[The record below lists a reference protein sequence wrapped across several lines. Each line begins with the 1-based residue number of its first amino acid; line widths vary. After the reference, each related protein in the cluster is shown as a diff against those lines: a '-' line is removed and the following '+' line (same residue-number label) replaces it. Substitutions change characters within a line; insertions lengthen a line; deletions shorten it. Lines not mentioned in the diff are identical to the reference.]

1 MSSKYIHYCWFGDK
15 PLSRLAKKCIKS
27 WKKYF
32 PDYEIIKW
40 NEENVDINECPF
52 IKEAY
57 ENKKWAFVADYA
69 RTKALKNMGGLYFDT
84 DMIVKKDMSDII
96 NDSSVLGFED
106 SRMVNAA
113 IWYEPKP
120 NGYIPTKL
128 LEFYQKQEKF
138 IVNDMFTY
146 SIPRLITKFL
156 IDLDLDTTSDEIQKL
171 KNKITIYPR
180 EYFYPLSYNY
190 HNNVFTDNTV
200 AIHYFD
206 ATWLPK
212 WEQRENKIIRR
223 FGEKNAMRIISLV
236 RFVKRNIKRAAKIVL
251 FPVVYVRNYN
261 RKYPK
266 NYREF
271 AKNAQKEVLNKK
283 DYVVFVNPEW
293 FGVYNATIELF
304 GDHVISLG
312 ETKRTK
318 DAKKLGDAILSNPN
332 IKQVFFS
339 AMCMGWKDLIIY
351 LKEHNKKIKIKTFW
365 HGNHSQVSEPYGWA
379 MNEQIFDLHKAGYID
394 LMGTCKESLIDF
406 YTSQGFESQFITNVV
421 SDDIKELKDDP
432 YNDKK
437 IHIGLY
443 AAKSDDW
450 RKNMYSQIAAASL
463 VKNAVIDMVPLND
476 DAIKFASLLHVP
488 IQGIKGSLPRKEL
501 IKRMSKNDINLY
513 VTFSECAPMVILESF
528 AVGVPCL
535 SGNNHHYFKKSKL
548 HDYVI
553 VNNESSPTAIKEK
566 IDLCLKNNKLIIDEY
581 QKWEIENNK
590 DNKKQLKDFI
600 ER

>member
-40 NEENVDINECPF
+40 SEKNVDINECPF

-57 ENKKWAFVADYA
+57 DNRKWAFVADYA
-69 RTKALKNMGGLYFDT
+69 RTKALNEMGGIYFDT
-84 DMIVKKDMSDII
+84 DMIIKKDMSNII
-96 NDSSVLGFED
+96 NKSTVLGFED

-120 NGYIPTKL
+120 NGYISSKL
-128 LEFYQKQEKF
+128 LEFYRKQERF
-138 IVNDMFTY
+138 LVNDMYTY
-146 SIPRLITKFL
+146 SIPRLITKLL
-156 IDLDLDTTSDEIQKL
+156 IEIGLDTTSEEIQKL
-171 KNKITIYPR
+171 DNNISIYPR

-206 ATWLPK
+206 ATWIPK

-223 FGEKNAMRIISLV
+223 FGEKRAQKIISLV
-236 RFVKRNIKRAAKIVL
+236 RFVKRNIKRAAKCILFPIVL
-251 FPVVYVRNYN
+251 IRRYN
-261 RKYPK
+261 RNHPKKY
-266 NYREF
+266 RRF
-271 AKNAQKEVLNKK
+271 AKDANKDVLIKQ

-304 GDHVISLG
+304 NNHVTKLG
-312 ETKRTK
+312 ELRTPREIE
-318 DAKKLGDAILSNPN
+318 KLGKSILSNN
-332 IKQVFFS
+332 SIKQVYFS
-339 AMCMGWKDLIIY
+339 AMCLGWKDLIIY
-351 LKEHNKKIKIKTFW
+351 LKEHNKNIKIKTFW
-365 HGNHSQVSEPYGWA
+365 HGNHSQVSEPYGWQR
-379 MNEQIFDLHKAGYID
+379 NEEIFDLHKDGYID
-394 LMGTCKESLIDF
+394 IMGTCKESLIDF
-406 YTSQGFESQFITNVV
+406 YKFQGFKPQFITNIVN
-421 SDDIKELKDDP
+421 DDVKELTDSP

-476 DAIKFASLLHVP
+476 DAIRFASLLHVP
-488 IQGIKGSLPRKEL
+488 IQGIKGSLPRTEL

-528 AVGVPCL
+528 AVGVPCI
-535 SGNNHHYFKKSKL
+535 SGNNHHYFKKSII

-553 VNNESSPTAIKEK
+553 VNNESSPTSIKEK
-566 IDLCLKNNKLIIDEY
+566 IDLCLKNKDMLLNEY
-581 QKWEIENNK
+581 KKWENQNVK
-590 DNKKQLKDFI
+590 DNKNQLKEFI

>member
-1 MSSKYIHYCWFGDK
+1 MHSKYIHYCWFGTK
-15 PLSRLAKKCIKS
+15 PLSKLAKKCIRS
-27 WKKYF
+27 WKKFF

-40 NEENVDINECPF
+40 SEENVDINECPF

-69 RTKALKNMGGLYFDT
+69 RAKALKEMGGLYFDT

-96 NDSSVLGFED
+96 GNQTVLGFED
-106 SRMVNAA
+106 SKMVNAA

-120 NGYIPTKL
+120 NGYIPTQL
-128 LEFYQKQEKF
+128 LEFYKSQERF
-138 IVNDMFTY
+138 LVNNMYTY
-146 SIPRLITKFL
+146 SIPRLITKHL
-156 IDLDLDTTSDEIQKL
+156 IDLGLDTTSDEIQKL
-171 KNKITIYPR
+171 KNNITVYPR

-200 AIHYFD
+200 AVHYFD

-212 WEQRENKIIRR
+212 WEQRENRLIRR
-223 FGEKNAMRIISLV
+223 FGEKNAAKIISFV
-236 RFVKRNIKRAAKIVL
+236 RFGKRNTKRVAKVVL
-251 FPVVYVRNYN
+251 FPVVMARNYN

-266 NYREF
+266 KYRDYATDANE
-271 AKNAQKEVLNKK
+271 EILNKK

-304 GDHVISLG
+304 GDHVTKLG
-312 ETKRTK
+312 ELKRPEEIE
-318 DAKKLGDAILSNPN
+318 KLGEAILSNKS
-332 IKQVFFS
+332 IKQVIFS
-339 AMCMGWKDLIIY
+339 AMCLGWKDLIKY
-351 LKEHNKKIKIKTFW
+351 LKEHNKKIKIKTYW

-379 MNEQIFDLHKAGYID
+379 RNEEIFDLHKAKYID
-394 LMGTCKESLIDF
+394 IMGTCKESLMDF
-406 YTSQGFESQFITNVV
+406 YKSQGFTSQFITNIV
-421 SDDIKELKDDP
+421 SDDVKKLTDKP

-437 IHIGLY
+437 VHIGLY

-463 VKNAVIDMVPLND
+463 VKNAIIDMVPLND
-476 DAIKFASLLHVP
+476 DAVKFANLLHVP
-488 IQGIKGSLPRKEL
+488 IQGIKGSLPRKDL

-528 AVGVPCL
+528 AVGVPCI
-535 SGNNHHYFKKSKL
+535 SGNNHHYFKDSKL

-566 IDLCLKNNKLIIDEY
+566 IDLCLKNKKLIIDEY
-581 QKWEIENNK
+581 KKWEIKNIE
-590 DNKKQLKDFI
+590 DNKKQLKEFL

>member
-1 MSSKYIHYCWFGDK
+1 MSSKYIHYCWFGTK
-15 PLSRLAKKCIKS
+15 PLSRLAKKCIRS

-40 NEENVDINECPF
+40 SEANVDINECPF

-69 RTKALKNMGGLYFDT
+69 RTKALNEMGGLYFDT
-84 DMIVKKDMSDII
+84 DMIVKKDMSKII
-96 NDSSVLGFED
+96 GNQTVLGFED
-106 SRMVNAA
+106 SKMVNAA

-120 NGYIPTKL
+120 NSYVSTKL
-128 LEFYQKQEKF
+128 LEFYRKQERF
-138 IVNDMFTY
+138 LANDMYTY
-146 SIPRLITKFL
+146 SIPRLVTKYL

-171 KNKITIYPR
+171 KNNITIYPR

-200 AIHYFD
+200 AVHYFD

-212 WEQRENKIIRR
+212 WEQRENKLIRR
-223 FGEKNAMRIISLV
+223 FGEKNAQKIINLV
-236 RFVKRNIKRAAKIVL
+236 RFIKRNVKRVAKVVL
-251 FPVVYVRNYN
+251 FPVVLVRNYN

-266 NYREF
+266 KYRKF
-271 AKNAQKEVLNKK
+271 AKNANKDVLNKK

-304 GDHVISLG
+304 GEHVTSLA
-312 ETKRTK
+312 ELKRPK
-318 DAKKLGDAILSNPN
+318 EIEKLGNAILSNKN

-339 AMCMGWKDLIIY
+339 AMCKGWKDLIIY

-365 HGNHSQVSEPYGWA
+365 HGNHSQVSEPYGWER
-379 MNEQIFDLHKAGYID
+379 NEEIFDLHKAGYID
-394 LMGTCKESLIDF
+394 IMGTCKQSLIDF
-406 YTSQGFESQFITNVV
+406 YKFQGYTPQFITNIV
-421 SDDIKELKDDP
+421 SEDVKKQVDEP

-476 DAIKFASLLHVP
+476 DAIKFANLLHVP
-488 IQGIKGSLPRKEL
+488 IQGIKGSLPRYEL

-528 AVGVPCL
+528 AVGVPCV
-535 SGNNHHYFKKSKL
+535 SGNNHHYFKGSKL
-548 HDYVI
+548 YDYVI

-566 IDLCLKNNKLIIDEY
+566 IDMCLKNKDFLIDEY
-581 QKWEIENNK
+581 QKWEVQNSN
-590 DNKKQLKDFI
+590 DNKKQVKDFL

>member
-1 MSSKYIHYCWFGDK
+1 MHSKYIHYCWFGTK
-15 PLSRLAKKCIKS
+15 PLSKLAKKCIRS
-27 WKKYF
+27 WKKFF

-40 NEENVDINECPF
+40 SEENVDINECPF

-69 RTKALKNMGGLYFDT
+69 RAKALKEMGGLYFDT

-96 NDSSVLGFED
+96 GDQTVLGFED
-106 SRMVNAA
+106 SKMVNAA

-120 NGYIPTKL
+120 NGYIPTQL
-128 LEFYQKQEKF
+128 LEFYKSQERF
-138 IVNDMFTY
+138 LVNNMYTY
-146 SIPRLITKFL
+146 SIPRLITKHL
-156 IDLDLDTTSDEIQKL
+156 IDLGLDTTSDEIQKL
-171 KNKITIYPR
+171 KNNITVYPR

-200 AIHYFD
+200 AVHYFD

-212 WEQRENKIIRR
+212 WEQRENRLIRR
-223 FGEKNAMRIISLV
+223 FGEKNAAKIISLV
-236 RFVKRNIKRAAKIVL
+236 RFGKRNTKRVAKVVL
-251 FPVVYVRNYN
+251 FPVVMARNYN

-266 NYREF
+266 KYRDF
-271 AKNAQKEVLNKK
+271 ATDANEEILNKK

-304 GDHVISLG
+304 GNHVTKLG
-312 ETKRTK
+312 ELKRPEEIE
-318 DAKKLGDAILSNPN
+318 KLGEAILSNKS
-332 IKQVFFS
+332 IKQVIFS
-339 AMCMGWKDLIIY
+339 AMCLGWKDLIKY
-351 LKEHNKKIKIKTFW
+351 LKEHNKKIKIKTYW

-379 MNEQIFDLHKAGYID
+379 RNEEIFDLHKAKYID
-394 LMGTCKESLIDF
+394 IMGTCKESLMDF
-406 YTSQGFESQFITNVV
+406 YKSQGFTSQFITNIV
-421 SDDIKELKDDP
+421 SDDVKKLTDKP

-437 IHIGLY
+437 VHIGLY

-463 VKNAVIDMVPLND
+463 VKNAIIDMVPLND
-476 DAIKFASLLHVP
+476 DAVKFANLLHVP
-488 IQGIKGSLPRKEL
+488 IQGIKGSLPRKDL

-528 AVGVPCL
+528 AVGVPCI
-535 SGNNHHYFKKSKL
+535 SGNNHHYFKDSKL

-566 IDLCLKNNKLIIDEY
+566 IDLCLKNKKLIIDEY
-581 QKWEIENNK
+581 KKWEIKNIE
-590 DNKKQLKDFI
+590 DNKKQLKEFL